1 MRNITIGDIL
11 KMTGAEASFEIDE
24 NARVCNIS
32 NDSRDIKEDTIYA
45 AIVGERLD
53 GHDFARAAL
62 ENGAIAAIVE
72 KRVTEKDILVKD
84 TRRALKDIAMGY
96 RSRFDIP
103 FLAVTGSSGKTTTKD
118 MLYFAVSES
127 RKTLRNLGNLNSEIG
142 LPMTVFNLDESHECA
157 VLEMGMYVQGE
168 IDYLAE
174 IVKPHFAIITN
185 VGVAH
190 IQSAGSRENILKAKM
205 EIANYMTQ
213 SDVLLIN
220 GDNDMLQTVDT
231 GAIKPSVYKYGLE
244 EHNDIRLISYET
256 TESGMKIR
264 ADILGKIT
272 EYEIPTLGI
281 HNIYNSLSVMGL
293 CSLMGL
299 DMKKSAEGLRKYQP
313 SKYRMEIKSVSG
325 KTLIE
330 DFYNANPDSLR
341 ASIETFRQMQGER
354 KVAVLA
360 DMLELG
366 EISEKEH
373 MNAGIQ
379 ASEIFDVIICI
390 GSDAKYIGKGAI
402 ENGFDKGRVYYFA
415 NNEEAVSEINS
426 ILRPGDAVLMKG
438 SRGMKLEEVAESIC

>member
-11 KMTGAEASFEIDE
+11 KMTGAKAGFEIDE
-24 NARVCNIS
+24 NARVFNIS

-231 GAIKPSVYKYGLE
+231 RAIKPSVYKYGLE

-299 DMKKSAEGLRKYQP
+299 DMKKSAEGIRKYQP

-366 EISEKEH
+366 AISEKEH

-402 ENGFDKGRVYYFA
+402 ENGFDKGRVYFFA

>member
-293 CSLMGL
+293 CSLMSL
-299 DMKKSAEGLRKYQP
+299 DMKKSAEGIRKYQP

-366 EISEKEH
+366 AISEKEH

>member
-84 TRRALKDIAMGY
+84 TRRALKYIAMGY

-231 GAIKPSVYKYGLE
+231 GAMKPSVYKYGLE

-299 DMKKSAEGLRKYQP
+299 DMKKSAEGIRKYQP

-366 EISEKEH
+366 AISEKEH

-402 ENGFDKGRVYYFA
+402 ENGFDKGHVYFFA
-415 NNEEAVSEINS
+415 SNEEAVSEINS

>member
-142 LPMTVFNLDESHECA
+142 LPMTVFNIDESHECA

-256 TESGMKIR
+256 TESGMKIQ

-299 DMKKSAEGLRKYQP
+299 DMKKSAEGIRKYQP

-366 EISEKEH
+366 AISEKEH

>member
-231 GAIKPSVYKYGLE
+231 GALKPSVYKYGLE

-299 DMKKSAEGLRKYQP
+299 DMKKSSEGIRKYQP

-330 DFYNANPDSLR
+330 DFYNANPDSIR

-402 ENGFDKGRVYYFA
+402 ENGFDKGRVYFFA

>member
-32 NDSRDIKEDTIYA
+32 NDSRDIKEDAIYA

-205 EIANYMTQ
+205 EIASYMTQ
-213 SDVLLIN
+213 SDVLLIK

-299 DMKKSAEGLRKYQP
+299 DMKKSSEGIRKYQP

-330 DFYNANPDSLR
+330 DFYNANPDSMR

>member
-11 KMTGAEASFEIDE
+11 KMTGAKAGFEIDE

-256 TESGMKIR
+256 TESGMKIQ

-299 DMKKSAEGLRKYQP
+299 DMKKSSEGIRKYQP

-402 ENGFDKGRVYYFA
+402 ENGFDKGRVYFFA

>member
-32 NDSRDIKEDTIYA
+32 NDSRDIKEDAIYA

-299 DMKKSAEGLRKYQP
+299 DMKKSAEGIRKYQP

-366 EISEKEH
+366 AISEKEH

-402 ENGFDKGRVYYFA
+402 ENGFDKGRVYFFA
-415 NNEEAVSEINS
+415 SNEEAVSEINS

>member
-299 DMKKSAEGLRKYQP
+299 DMKKSSEGIRKYQP

-402 ENGFDKGRVYYFA
+402 ENGFDKGRVYFFA
-415 NNEEAVSEINS
+415 SNEEAVSEINS

>member
-96 RSRFDIP
+96 RRRFDIP

-231 GAIKPSVYKYGLE
+231 EALKPSVYKYGLE

-299 DMKKSAEGLRKYQP
+299 DMKKSAEGIRKYQP

-366 EISEKEH
+366 AISEKEH

>member
-231 GAIKPSVYKYGLE
+231 KALKPSVYKYGLE

-299 DMKKSAEGLRKYQP
+299 DMKKSAEGIRKYQP

-366 EISEKEH
+366 AISEKEH

>member
-11 KMTGAEASFEIDE
+11 KMTGAKAGFEIDE

-299 DMKKSAEGLRKYQP
+299 DMKKSAEGIRKYQP

-330 DFYNANPDSLR
+330 DFYNANPDSIR

-366 EISEKEH
+366 AISEKEH

>member
-264 ADILGKIT
+264 ADILDKIT

-299 DMKKSAEGLRKYQP
+299 DMKKSSEGIRKYQP

>member
-231 GAIKPSVYKYGLE
+231 GAMKPSVYKYGLE

-299 DMKKSAEGLRKYQP
+299 DMKKSAEGIRKYQP

-366 EISEKEH
+366 AISENEH

>member
-11 KMTGAEASFEIDE
+11 KMTGAKAGFEIDE

-299 DMKKSAEGLRKYQP
+299 DMKKSSEGIRKYQP

>member
-205 EIANYMTQ
+205 EIANYLTQ

-293 CSLMGL
+293 CSLMSL
-299 DMKKSAEGLRKYQP
+299 DMKKSAEGIRKYQP

-366 EISEKEH
+366 AISEKEH

>member
-220 GDNDMLQTVDT
+220 GDNDMLQTVDM

-299 DMKKSAEGLRKYQP
+299 DMKKSAEGIRKYQP

-366 EISEKEH
+366 AISEKEH

>member
-11 KMTGAEASFEIDE
+11 KMTGAKAGFEIDE

-256 TESGMKIR
+256 TESGMKIQ

-299 DMKKSAEGLRKYQP
+299 DMKKSAEGIRKYQP

-366 EISEKEH
+366 AISEKEH

>member
-11 KMTGAEASFEIDE
+11 KMTGAKAGFEIDE

-299 DMKKSAEGLRKYQP
+299 DMKKSAEGIRKYQP

>member
-299 DMKKSAEGLRKYQP
+299 DMKKSAEGIRKYQP

-330 DFYNANPDSLR
+330 DFYNANPDSMR

-366 EISEKEH
+366 AISEKEH

>member
-299 DMKKSAEGLRKYQP
+299 DMKKSAEGIRKYQP

-341 ASIETFRQMQGER
+341 ASIETFRQMLGER

>member
-264 ADILGKIT
+264 ADILGKII

-299 DMKKSAEGLRKYQP
+299 DMKKSSEGIRKYQP

>member
-231 GAIKPSVYKYGLE
+231 KALKPSVYKYGLE

-299 DMKKSAEGLRKYQP
+299 DMKKSAEGIRKYQP

>member
-11 KMTGAEASFEIDE
+11 KMTGAEAGFEIDE

-231 GAIKPSVYKYGLE
+231 KALKPSVYKYGLE

-299 DMKKSAEGLRKYQP
+299 DMKKSSEGIRKYQP

-366 EISEKEH
+366 AISEKEH

>member
-220 GDNDMLQTVDT
+220 GDNDMLQTVDM

-299 DMKKSAEGLRKYQP
+299 DMKKSAEGIRKYQP

>member
-24 NARVCNIS
+24 NARVCNVS

-264 ADILGKIT
+264 ADILGKII

-299 DMKKSAEGLRKYQP
+299 DMKKSAEGIRKYQP

-366 EISEKEH
+366 AISEKEH

>member
-32 NDSRDIKEDTIYA
+32 NDSRDIEEDTIYA

-299 DMKKSAEGLRKYQP
+299 DMKKSAEGIRKYQP

>member
-11 KMTGAEASFEIDE
+11 KMTGAKAGFEIDE

-299 DMKKSAEGLRKYQP
+299 DMKKSAEGIRKYQP

-341 ASIETFRQMQGER
+341 ASIETFRQMLGER

-402 ENGFDKGRVYYFA
+402 ENGFDKGRVYFFA

>member
-11 KMTGAEASFEIDE
+11 KMTGAEAGFEIDE

-96 RSRFDIP
+96 RSMFDIP

-299 DMKKSAEGLRKYQP
+299 DMKKSAEGIRKYQP

>member
-11 KMTGAEASFEIDE
+11 KMTGAEAGFEIDE

-299 DMKKSAEGLRKYQP
+299 DMKKSAEGIRKYQP

-402 ENGFDKGRVYYFA
+402 ENGFDKGRVYFFA

>member
-11 KMTGAEASFEIDE
+11 KMTGAEAGFEIDE

-96 RSRFDIP
+96 RRRFDIP

-299 DMKKSAEGLRKYQP
+299 DMKKSAEGIRKYQP

-366 EISEKEH
+366 AISEKEH

>member
-11 KMTGAEASFEIDE
+11 KMTGAKAGFEIDE

-220 GDNDMLQTVDT
+220 GDNDMLQTVDM

-299 DMKKSAEGLRKYQP
+299 DMKKSAEGIRKYQP

-366 EISEKEH
+366 AISEKEH

>member
-231 GAIKPSVYKYGLE
+231 GAMKPSVYKYGLE

-299 DMKKSAEGLRKYQP
+299 DMKKSSEGIRKYQP

-366 EISEKEH
+366 AISEKEH

>member
-53 GHDFARAAL
+53 GHDFARAVL

-299 DMKKSAEGLRKYQP
+299 DMKKSAEGIRKYQP

-330 DFYNANPDSLR
+330 DFYNANPDSIR

-366 EISEKEH
+366 AISEKEH

>member
-220 GDNDMLQTVDT
+220 GDNDMLQTVDM

-299 DMKKSAEGLRKYQP
+299 DMKKSSEGIRKYQP

-366 EISEKEH
+366 AISENEH

>member
-32 NDSRDIKEDTIYA
+32 NDSRDIEEDTIYA

-299 DMKKSAEGLRKYQP
+299 DMKKSAEGIRKYQP

-366 EISEKEH
+366 AISEKEH

>member
-24 NARVCNIS
+24 NARVCNVS
-32 NDSRDIKEDTIYA
+32 NDSRDIKKDTIYA

-174 IVKPHFAIITN
+174 IVKPHYAIITN

-299 DMKKSAEGLRKYQP
+299 DMKKSAEGIRKYQP

-366 EISEKEH
+366 AISENEH

>member
-11 KMTGAEASFEIDE
+11 KMTGAEAGFEIDE

-299 DMKKSAEGLRKYQP
+299 DMKKSAEGIRKYQP

-366 EISEKEH
+366 AISEKEH

>member
-231 GAIKPSVYKYGLE
+231 GAMKPSVYKYGLE
-244 EHNDIRLISYET
+244 EHNEIRLISYET

-366 EISEKEH
+366 AISEKEH

>member
-11 KMTGAEASFEIDE
+11 KMTGAKAGFEIDE

-299 DMKKSAEGLRKYQP
+299 DMKKSSEGIRKYQP

-402 ENGFDKGRVYYFA
+402 ENGFDKGRVYFFA